1 MKRAYRAVQCVC
13 VYVGGGW
20 NAHFIFSQ
28 IMRLSTCHLR
38 EEFQLSLFQLQ
49 TFATLT
55 GRAGAGQVYI
65 HATHSSL
72 LLVKLISIHPEICE
86 IEFVEG
92 SILATLYFQ
101 GQRVFPRKDMKG

>member
-1 MKRAYRAVQCVC
+1 MECTFHILPGNEIK
-13 VYVGGGW
+13 YVPSEGGIP
-20 NAHFIFSQ
+20 AIPLPVADLCYS
-28 IMRLSTCHLR
+28 
-38 EEFQLSLFQLQ
+38 
-49 TFATLT
+49 
-55 GRAGAGQVYI
+55 GQVYI

-101 GQRVFPRKDMKG
+101 GQRVFPGI